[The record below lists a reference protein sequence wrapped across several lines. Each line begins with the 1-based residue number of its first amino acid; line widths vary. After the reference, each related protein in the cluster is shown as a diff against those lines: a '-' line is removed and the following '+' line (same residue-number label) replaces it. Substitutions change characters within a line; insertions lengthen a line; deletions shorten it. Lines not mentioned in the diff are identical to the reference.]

1 MKLRMI
7 FTGLLLGAAVTL
19 QAQVTI
25 GGSVD
30 MSIVPFQLVQGD
42 EYTTADGT
50 TNRHP
55 NTMGAGIGGILH
67 DGGPRIRL
75 DARAA
80 NADHRIGMRLRFQ
93 ATAPGP
99 GMSIG
104 GENFVQAW
112 WSPLEQLRLDV
123 GRFDDDRLRGRIGQ
137 DEMGMFTNI
146 MFDQDA
152 IFTRLRV
159 RNGLMLSATPVD
171 GLLLAASLRE
181 LVNFNY
187 TSTVGGTVFGGDGAA
202 SPAPGGSNR
211 VANRRE
217 NGDAWRNMTF
227 AVGYTIPDIGT
238 IRVQYIGDV
247 PHAGA
252 PRITRDNDVEL
263 AFALTAVDGLLLDLG
278 GKLHF
283 VYAMDDPNFAFSLG
297 ARFRADALEIIGRVD
312 TQIGRVLTGAVATA
326 NPTYVA
332 SNDLLRLNAHIWPSI
347 QLDATRVI
355 LNFGIDYMEMPSGT
369 DDRIDMGVGL
379 SLQRNFVGNTRV
391 RGGVGLA
398 IPMDSSG
405 RGMTFT
411 VPLFLDYSF

>member
-1 MKLRMI
+1 MI
-7 FTGLLLGAAVTL
+7 FAGLLLGAAVAL

-30 MSIVPFQLVQGD
+30 MSIVPFQFVEGSDYVITDDDGD
-42 EYTTADGT
+42 VISSG
-50 TNRHP
+50 RHP

-67 DGGPRIRL
+67 NSGPRIRL

-93 ATAPGP
+93 VQAQSP
-99 GMSIG
+99 GMAFG
-104 GENFVQAW
+104 AENFLQAW
-112 WSPLEQLRLDV
+112 WSPLEWLRLDV

-152 IFTRLRV
+152 IFTRFRV
-159 RNGLMLSATPVD
+159 RNGLMVSATPVE

-181 LVNFNY
+181 LAHL
-187 TSTVGGTVFGGDGAA
+187 SGVGFGNNVQVPSD
-202 SPAPGGSNR
+202 
-211 VANRRE
+211 RRDPYG
-217 NGDAWRNMTF
+217 NIWRNMTF
-227 AVGYTIPDIGT
+227 ALGYTISDIGT

-247 PHAGA
+247 PHAGT
-252 PRITRDNDVEL
+252 PGETFDNDLEL
-263 AFALTAVDGLLLDLG
+263 AFALTAIDGLLLDLG
-278 GKLHF
+278 AKLHF

-297 ARFRADALEIIGRVD
+297 ARFRADALEFIGRVD
-312 TQIGRVLTGAVATA
+312 AQIGRTLLDPRVTPSAANPNLLTGDDAL
-326 NPTYVA
+326 
-332 SNDLLRLNAHIWPSI
+332 SNNLLRLNAHIWPSI

-355 LNFGIDYMEMPSGT
+355 LNFGVDYTEMPGNMDNRT
-369 DDRIDMGVGL
+369 DIGVGL
-379 SLQRNFVGNTRV
+379 SLQRNFFGSTRV

-398 IPMDSSG
+398 IPTDRS

>member
-1 MKLRMI
+1 MKLKMI
-7 FTGLLLGAAVTL
+7 FAGLLLGAAVTL

-42 EYTTADGT
+42 EYEDGSG
-50 TNRHP
+50 RYP
-55 NTMGAGIGGILH
+55 NTMGAGIGGVLH
-67 DGGPRIRL
+67 NTGPRIRL

-93 ATAPGP
+93 VDAQSQIMGF
-99 GMSIG
+99 GQ
-104 GENFVQAW
+104 ENFLQAW
-112 WSPLEQLRLDV
+112 WSPLEWLRLDA

-137 DEMGMFTNI
+137 DEMGMFTNM
-146 MFDQDA
+146 MFSQDA
-152 IFTRLRV
+152 IFSRFRV
-159 RNGLMLSATPVD
+159 RNGLMLSATPVE

-181 LVNFNY
+181 LVNFNPAG
-187 TSTVGGTVFGGDGAA
+187 VGA
-202 SPAPGGSNR
+202 GSNVQ
-211 VANRRE
+211 VAPDSRHE

-227 AVGYTIPDIGT
+227 ALGYTISDIGT

-247 PHAGA
+247 PPAGT
-252 PRITRDNDVEL
+252 PNITRNNDLEL

-312 TQIGRVLTGAVATA
+312 TQIGRTGVTHADYAL
-326 NPTYVA
+326 
-332 SNDLLRLNAHIWPSI
+332 SNNLLRLNAHIWPSF
-347 QLDATRVI
+347 QLDAARVI
-355 LNFGIDYMEMPSGT
+355 FNFGVDYMEMPGDV
-369 DDRIDMGVGL
+369 DDRTNIGVGL
-379 SLQRNFVGNTRV
+379 SLQRNFFGSTRV

-398 IPMDSSG
+398 IPTDG
-405 RGMTFT
+405 RGMTFSI
-411 VPLFLDYSF
+411 PLFLDYSF

>member
-1 MKLRMI
+1 MKLKMI
-7 FTGLLLGAAVTL
+7 FAGLLLGAAVTL

-42 EYTTADGT
+42 EYEDGSG
-50 TNRHP
+50 RYP
-55 NTMGAGIGGILH
+55 NTMGAGIGGVLH
-67 DGGPRIRL
+67 NTGPRIRL

-93 ATAPGP
+93 VDAQSQIMGF
-99 GMSIG
+99 GQ
-104 GENFVQAW
+104 ENFLQAW
-112 WSPLEQLRLDV
+112 WSPLEWLRLDA

-137 DEMGMFTNI
+137 DEMGMFTNM
-146 MFDQDA
+146 MFSQDA
-152 IFTRLRV
+152 IFSRFRV
-159 RNGLMLSATPVD
+159 RNGLMLSATPVE

-181 LVNFNY
+181 LVNFNPAG
-187 TSTVGGTVFGGDGAA
+187 VGA
-202 SPAPGGSNR
+202 GSNVQ
-211 VANRRE
+211 VAPDSRHE

-227 AVGYTIPDIGT
+227 ALGYTISDIGT

-247 PHAGA
+247 PPAGT
-252 PRITRDNDVEL
+252 PNITRNNDLEL